1 MSIVSV
7 NQAVELLKSGTP
19 VALPTET
26 VYGLAAPIDQPGAL
40 QKVFKLKD
48 RPLTDP
54 LIVHVSSVEMAKKL
68 FADFNEQIEL
78 LAKGFWPG
86 PLSLVAKKNSAF
98 VSDLITSN
106 FSTVAVRMPASKVFC
121 EIIEKVGT
129 PLAAPS
135 ANLFKKVSPTC
146 AQHILDTLPGVA
158 VVDGGPSNVGIEST
172 IYDVTSHEV
181 LRPGDITH
189 LQIEAVLKNTVS
201 YNEKDFTPGSEK
213 EHYRPSVPVCV
224 FENKTQ
230 ILNLMQS
237 KSDSIEVTLD
247 SNPKTAAVNFYKDLR
262 DADKKQPSK
271 ICIYFN
277 PNWTGADW
285 IGLKNR
291 LVKTATEWIKDEK

>member
-7 NQAVELLKSGTP
+7 DQAVELLKSGTP

-26 VYGLAAPIDQPGAL
+26 VYGLAAPIDQSAAL
-40 QKVFKLKD
+40 NKIFELKK

-54 LIVHVSSVEMAKKL
+54 LIVHVSNLEMAKKL
-68 FADFNEQIEL
+68 FADFNDQIEL
-78 LAKGFWPG
+78 LAKNFWPG
-86 PLSLVAKKNSAF
+86 PLSIVAPKNPEF

-146 AQHILDTLPGVA
+146 AQHILETLPGVA
-158 VVDGGPSNVGIEST
+158 VVDGGFSNVGIEST
-172 IYDVTSHEV
+172 IYDVTNHEV

-189 LQIEAVLKNTVS
+189 LQIEKVLKNSVS

-213 EHYRPSVPVCV
+213 EHYRPEAPVIV
-224 FENKTQ
+224 FEDKTDLKLKG
-230 ILNLMQS
+230 LNLE
-237 KSDSIEVTLD
+237 KSVEVVLN
-247 SNPKTAAVNFYKDLR
+247 SNPKHAATQFYKDLR
-262 DADKKQPSK
+262 DADKNKPSQ

-277 PNWTGADW
+277 PSWTDPEW
-285 IGLKNR
+285 NGLKNR
-291 LVKTATEWIKDEK
+291 LVKTAAKWISNEK